1 MTQPG
6 VHTEPGYRK
15 SNHNRYQNQQEKSF
29 DQLIEKIPAG
39 SSQDFTYTHLFRTG
53 RTGKHHQYPKP
64 HTGNENRQYGKEG
77 IYNRLYENGLT

>member
-29 DQLIEKIPAG
+29 DQLIEKIPAEAPKTLRIPISFVRVEQENITNTQSPRQDMNIANPVKEPIITPNT
-39 SSQDFTYTHLFRTG
+39 SS
-53 RTGKHHQYPKP
+53 
-64 HTGNENRQYGKEG
+64 
-77 IYNRLYENGLT
+77 